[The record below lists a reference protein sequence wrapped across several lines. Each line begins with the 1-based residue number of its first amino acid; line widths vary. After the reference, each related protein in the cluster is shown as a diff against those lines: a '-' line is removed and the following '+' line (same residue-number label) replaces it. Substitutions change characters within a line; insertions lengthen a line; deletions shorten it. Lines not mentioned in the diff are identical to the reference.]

1 MITPP
6 LPPESVHWISFNE
19 NEVLAIIMKAQ
30 NYINDE
36 LIRMCWRAWVI
47 CRNSR

>member
-1 MITPP
+1 MTPMITPP

-19 NEVLAIIMKAQ
+19 NDVLAVIMKAQ

-36 LIRMCWRAWVI
+36 LIRSC
-47 CRNSR
+47 